1 MVPKYVQQDMQN
13 IQKVYN
19 EKIQSAND
27 LLVKLKVK

>member
-1 MVPKYVQQDMQN
+1 MVPKYVQQDIQN

-27 LLVKLKVK
+27 LLGKLKVK

>member
-1 MVPKYVQQDMQN
+1 MVPKYVQQDIQN